1 MEGEE
6 SELGL
11 FNESSG
17 LCTVAEIRLPQTA
30 VLVAEGLGG
39 LGGACLT
46 CCNQKELT
54 GKWIKRV
61 KSLMAFWS
69 KRDVLPFNAVE
80 II

>member
-17 LCTVAEIRLPQTA
+17 LCTVAELRLPQTA
-30 VLVAEGLGG
+30 VLGAG
-39 LGGACLT
+39 GGACLT

-69 KRDVLPFNAVE
+69 KGDVLPFTAVE
-80 II
+80 TI